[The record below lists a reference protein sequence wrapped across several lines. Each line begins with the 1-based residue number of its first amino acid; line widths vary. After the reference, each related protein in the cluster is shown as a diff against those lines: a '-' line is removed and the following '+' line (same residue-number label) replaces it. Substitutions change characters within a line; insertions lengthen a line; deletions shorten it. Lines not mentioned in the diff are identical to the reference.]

1 MDKDIIGIVGT
12 LVGVIIGGLI
22 TLLATYLQLRKQE
35 KQRQEERK
43 IKAYEEIHKHLS
55 ILDHQAGL
63 CFIDILGKVKENHPI
78 DDKGKVVLPW
88 QELEMLINFYT
99 PELRENFKIIKQ
111 EFESLGRAWGLVLME
126 KYTSQETPDKLV
138 VQAKQL
144 SERITGQVIIAKNKL
159 SGLVNKI
166 T

>member
-1 MDKDIIGIVGT
+1 MDKDVIGIVGT
-12 LVGVIIGGLI
+12 LVGVLIGGLI

-55 ILDHQAGL
+55 IVDHQAGIL
-63 CFIDILGKVKENHPI
+63 FIEIAGKVKKEYPP
-78 DDKGKVVLPW
+78 DDKGKEKLPW

-99 PELRENFKIIKQ
+99 PELKEDFKIIKQ
-111 EFESLGRAWGLVLME
+111 ELESLGRAWGLVIME
-126 KYTSQETPDKLV
+126 KYAPQETPDKLV

-144 SERITGQVIIAKNKL
+144 SDRITEQVIMAKNKL